1 MISKIACASFSQ
13 GTVDTC
19 ITSSSAME
27 LDRRIPKVRPS
38 LETGS
43 AGRIFARV
51 FGHHAE
57 QPRELTPR
65 PECVSVDL
73 PPASP
78 NWPATRGSSVEQA
91 MNHPQLRA
99 RRGRVDDFDIDALHV
114 TGSREVVASPDCIGA
129 GLPRF
134 DQRDDVRLVAG
145 CAGHQPLP
153 TPGGLLAVTLVRSAI
168 LP

>member
-1 MISKIACASFSQ
+1 MVIGIIEDWPQAR
-13 GTVDTC
+13 
-19 ITSSSAME
+19 SSDGEALRR
-27 LDRRIPKVRPS
+27 LD
-38 LETGS
+38 EN
-43 AGRIFARV
+43 RV
-51 FGHHAE
+51 
-57 QPRELTPR
+57 
-65 PECVSVDL
+65 
-73 PPASP
+73 P
-78 NWPATRGSSVEQA
+78 NAPVLSVEQA

-145 CAGHQPLP
+145 CAGPQPLP
-153 TPGGLLAVTLVRSAI
+153 TPGGLLAGFLVRSAI